1 MKFDLKLFD
10 AKRNNDQILKANYK
24 VELKINSFSLNSSV
38 ISIGS
43 SSTQSDIQISA
54 NKMIEDNI
62 IGISYSNERKTFSV
76 VDLSYRLPNNLFVHL

>member
-1 MKFDLKLFD
+1 LKFDLKLFD

-43 SSTQSDIQISA
+43 SSTQSDI
-54 NKMIEDNI
+54 
-62 IGISYSNERKTFSV
+62 
-76 VDLSYRLPNNLFVHL
+76 